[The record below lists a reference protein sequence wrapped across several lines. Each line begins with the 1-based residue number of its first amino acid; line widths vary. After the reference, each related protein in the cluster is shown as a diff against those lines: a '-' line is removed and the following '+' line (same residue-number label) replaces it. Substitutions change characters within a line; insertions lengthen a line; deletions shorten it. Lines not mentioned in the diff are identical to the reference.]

1 MVPPTDAPQGS
12 GPRPGGVIH
21 DIGYRPY
28 TGPRLGTRSAGRSLF
43 VTGLL
48 NAYGFGRSARAK
60 GLPMTLLA
68 MMLIPAAIMV
78 AVMVTLG
85 LTEGF
90 IDYGSYPVTLMLVVV
105 IFVAAQAPVLFSR
118 DLRSGAISLYLA
130 RPLSATA
137 YALVRWASLF
147 VAILVFIA
155 LPVIVLY
162 IGALSAEADVSEH
175 TSDFLAAMVGI
186 VLLAAV
192 LATLSGLVASHT
204 RRRGLAVG
212 VTIIALLVSTGVVS
226 AVQAITAEQG
236 NQTAGLVAGLFSP
249 FSLVDGVQVELL
261 GGQSSFQVPPD
272 SAGWGLLY
280 LVTALAVIG
289 GGLWLLVRYYRKQAG
304 R

>member
-1 MVPPTDAPQGS
+1 MALPTEA
-12 GPRPGGVIH
+12 PRPGGVIH

-28 TGPRLGTRSAGRSLF
+28 TGPRLDTDAAARSLF

-48 NAYGFGRSARAK
+48 NAYGIGRSGRAK

-68 MMLIPAAIMV
+68 LMVVPAAIMV
-78 AVMVTLG
+78 AVMVTLR
-85 LTEGF
+85 LTEPLLN
-90 IDYGSYPVTLMLVVV
+90 YGTYPVTLMLIIV

-130 RPLSATA
+130 RPLSSTA

-147 VAILVFIA
+147 VAILLFIA

-162 IGALSAEADVSEH
+162 VGALTAEADIAEQSR
-175 TSDFLAAMVGI
+175 DFFAAVVGI
-186 VLLAAV
+186 VLLSAV

-212 VTIIALLVSTGVVS
+212 VTIIALLVSTGVVT
-226 AVQAITAEQG
+226 AVQAITAEAG
-236 NQTAGLVAGLFSP
+236 NETAGLLAGLFSP

-272 SAGWGLLY
+272 TTGWGLLY
-280 LVTALAVIG
+280 LAVSLALVA

>member
-1 MVPPTDAPQGS
+1 MAQPSEG
-12 GPRPGGVIH
+12 RPGGVIH

-28 TGPRLGTRSAGRSLF
+28 TGPRQGTDAAARSLF
-43 VTGLL
+43 VAGLL
-48 NAYGFGRSARAK
+48 NAYGIGRSGKAK

-68 MMLIPAAIMV
+68 MMVVPAAIMV

-90 IDYGSYPVTLMLVVV
+90 LNYGTYPVSLMLVIV

-147 VAILVFIA
+147 VAILVFIG
-155 LPVIVLY
+155 LPVLVLY
-162 IGALSAEADVSEH
+162 VGALTAEADVSEH
-175 TSDFLAAMVGI
+175 TADFLAAMVGI
-186 VLLAAV
+186 VLLSAV
-192 LATLSGLVASHT
+192 LATLSGLVAAHT

-212 VTIIALLVSTGVVS
+212 VTIIALLVSTGVVT
-226 AVQAITAEQG
+226 AVQAITSEQG
-236 NQTAGLVAGLFSP
+236 NETAGRVVGLFSP
-249 FSLVDGVQVELL
+249 FSLVDGVQAELL

-272 SAGWGLLY
+272 TVGWGLLY
-280 LVTALAVIG
+280 LVVCLAVIG
-289 GGLWLLVRYYRKQAG
+289 AGLWLLVRYYRKQAG

>member
-1 MVPPTDAPQGS
+1 MAQPSEG
-12 GPRPGGVIH
+12 GPGGVIH

-28 TGPRLGTRSAGRSLF
+28 SGPRLGTRDAGRSLF
-43 VTGLL
+43 VIGLL
-48 NAYGFGRSARAK
+48 NAYGFGRSGRAK
-60 GLPMTLLA
+60 GLPVTLLA
-68 MMLIPAAIMV
+68 LMVVPAAIMV
-78 AVMVTLG
+78 AIMVTLG

-90 IDYGSYPVTLMLVVV
+90 INYGTYPVSLMLVIV

-118 DLRSGAISLYLA
+118 DLRSGAIALYLA

-147 VAILVFIA
+147 VAILIFIA

-162 IGALSAEADVSEH
+162 VGALTAEADFGEH
-175 TSDFLAAMVGI
+175 TGDFLAAMVGI
-186 VLLAAV
+186 VLLSAV

-226 AVQAITAEQG
+226 AVQAITDVQG
-236 NQTAGLVAGLFSP
+236 NETMGLLVGLFSP
-249 FSLVDGVQVELL
+249 FSLVDGVQVGLL
-261 GGQSSFQVPPD
+261 DGQSSFQVSP
-272 SAGWGLLY
+272 SGAGWGLIY
-280 LVTALAVIG
+280 LLASLGVIA

>member
-1 MVPPTDAPQGS
+1 MSSPAES
-12 GPRPGGVIH
+12 ARPGGVIH

-28 TGPRLGTRSAGRSLF
+28 TGPRLGTGAAARSLF

-48 NAYGFGRSARAK
+48 NAYGIGRSGRAK

-68 MMLIPAAIMV
+68 LMVVPAAIMV

-90 IDYGSYPVTLMLVVV
+90 LNYSTYPVTLMLVIV

-130 RPLSATA
+130 RPLSATH

-147 VAILVFIA
+147 VAILIFIA
-155 LPVIVLY
+155 VPVIVLY
-162 IGALSAEADVSEH
+162 VGALTAEADFAEH
-175 TSDFLAAMVGI
+175 TGDFLAAMVGI
-186 VLLAAV
+186 VLLSAV
-192 LATLSGLVASHT
+192 LATLSALVASHT

-212 VTIIALLVSTGVVS
+212 VTIIALLVSTGVVT
-226 AVQAITAEQG
+226 AVQAITAETG
-236 NQTAGLVAGLFSP
+236 NPTAGIVAGLFSP
-249 FSLVDGVQVELL
+249 FSLVDGVQAELL
-261 GGQSSFQVPPD
+261 GGSTSFQSPPD
-272 SAGWGLLY
+272 TTGWALLF
-280 LVTALAVIG
+280 LAVSLAVIA

>member
-1 MVPPTDAPQGS
+1 MAQPTE
-12 GPRPGGVIH
+12 GPRSGVIH

-28 TGPRLGTRSAGRSLF
+28 TGPRLGTGAAARSLF

-48 NAYGFGRSARAK
+48 NAYGIGRSGRAK

-68 MMLIPAAIMV
+68 MMLVPAAIMV

-90 IDYGSYPVTLMLVVV
+90 LDYGSYPVTLMLVIV

-130 RPLSATA
+130 RPLPATS

-147 VAILVFIA
+147 VAILVFIG
-155 LPVIVLY
+155 LPVTVLY
-162 IGALSAEADVSEH
+162 VGALTAEADVSEH
-175 TSDFLAAMVGI
+175 TGDYLAAMVGI
-186 VLLAAV
+186 VLLSAV
-192 LATLSGLVASHT
+192 LATLSGLVAAHT

-226 AVQAITAEQG
+226 AVQAITSQQG
-236 NQTAGLVAGLFSP
+236 NETAGLVVGLLSP
-249 FSLVDGVQVELL
+249 FSLVDGVQAELL
-261 GGQSSFQVPPD
+261 GGQSSFMVPPD
-272 SAGWGLLY
+272 TTGWGLLY
-280 LVTALAVIG
+280 LVVCLAVVAA
-289 GGLWLLVRYYRKQAG
+289 GLWLLVRYYRKQAG

>member
-1 MVPPTDAPQGS
+1 MALPTD

-28 TGPRLGTRSAGRSLF
+28 SGPRLGTGAAARSLF

-48 NAYGFGRSARAK
+48 NAYGIGRSGKAK
-60 GLPMTLLA
+60 VLPMILLA
-68 MMLIPAAIMV
+68 FMVVPAAIMV

-90 IDYGSYPVTLMLVVV
+90 LDYGAYPVSLMLIIV

-130 RPLSATA
+130 RPLGAPA

-147 VAILVFIA
+147 VAILVFVG
-155 LPVIVLY
+155 LPVTVLY
-162 IGALSAEADVSEH
+162 VGALTAEADFAEH
-175 TSDFLAAMVGI
+175 TGDFLAAMVGI
-186 VLLAAV
+186 VLLSAV
-192 LATLSGLVASHT
+192 LATLSGLVAAHT

-236 NQTAGLVAGLFSP
+236 NETAGLIAGLFSP
-249 FSLVDGVQVELL
+249 FSLVDGVQSQLL

-272 SAGWGLLY
+272 TTLWGLLY
-280 LVTALAVIG
+280 LVVCLALIAA
-289 GGLWLLVRYYRKQAG
+289 GLWLLVRYYRKQAG

>member
-1 MVPPTDAPQGS
+1 MAQPTERNRA
-12 GPRPGGVIH
+12 GVIH

-28 TGPRLGTRSAGRSLF
+28 TGPRLDTAAAGRSLF
-43 VTGLL
+43 ATGVL
-48 NAYGFGRSARAK
+48 NAYGIGRSGKAK
-60 GLPMTLLA
+60 ALPMSMLA
-68 MMLIPAAIMV
+68 LNIVPAAIMV

-90 IDYGSYPVTLMLVVV
+90 LDYGTYPVTMMLVIV

-147 VAILVFIA
+147 VAILIFVG

-162 IGALSAEADVSEH
+162 VGALTAEADVSDH
-175 TSDFLAAMVGI
+175 TADFLAAMVGI
-186 VLLAAV
+186 VLLSAV
-192 LATLSGLVASHT
+192 LATLSGLVAAHT

-226 AVQAITAEQG
+226 AVQAITAQQDNE
-236 NQTAGLVAGLFSP
+236 TAGLLAGLLSP
-249 FSLVDGVQVELL
+249 FSLVDGVQVQLL
-261 GGQSSFQVPPD
+261 DGQSSFQVPPD
-272 SAGWGLLY
+272 STAWGLLY
-280 LVTALAVIG
+280 LAVCLAIIG
-289 GGLWLLVRYYRKQAG
+289 SGLWFLVRYYRKQAG

>member
-1 MVPPTDAPQGS
+1 MAQPSEAHRAS
-12 GPRPGGVIH
+12 GVIH

-28 TGPRLGTRSAGRSLF
+28 TGPRLDTGAAARSLF
-43 VTGLL
+43 LTGVL
-48 NAYGFGRSARAK
+48 NAYGIGRSGKAK
-60 GLPMTLLA
+60 ALPMSLLA
-68 MMLIPAAIMV
+68 LNVLPAAIMV

-90 IDYGSYPVTLMLVVV
+90 LDYGSYPVTMMLVIV

-147 VAILVFIA
+147 VAILIFVG

-162 IGALSAEADVSEH
+162 VGALTAEADFAEH

-186 VLLAAV
+186 VLLSAV
-192 LATLSGLVASHT
+192 LATLSALVAAHT

-226 AVQAITAEQG
+226 AVQAITTEQG
-236 NQTAGLVAGLFSP
+236 NETVGLFAGLVSP

-272 SAGWGLLY
+272 TTAWGLLY
-280 LVTALAVIG
+280 LVVALAVIG
-289 GGLWLLVRYYRKQAG
+289 AGLWLLVRYYRKQAG

>member
-1 MVPPTDAPQGS
+1 MTQSSDG
-12 GPRPGGVIH
+12 RPGGVIH

-28 TGPRLGTRSAGRSLF
+28 TGPRLGPRDAGRSLF

-48 NAYGFGRSARAK
+48 NAYGIGRSGRAK

-68 MMLIPAAIMV
+68 LMIVPAAIMV

-85 LTEGF
+85 LTDGF
-90 IDYGSYPVTLMLVVV
+90 INYGTYPVTLMLVIV

-130 RPLSATA
+130 RPLSAAA
-137 YALVRWASLF
+137 YALVRWASLC
-147 VAILVFIA
+147 VAILIFIA

-162 IGALSAEADVSEH
+162 VGALSAEADFSEH
-175 TSDFLAAMVGI
+175 TADFLAAMAGI
-186 VLLAAV
+186 VLLSAV

-226 AVQAITAEQG
+226 AVQAITDVQG
-236 NQTAGLVAGLFSP
+236 NEAMGLAVGLFSP
-249 FSLVDGVQVELL
+249 FSLVDGAQVGLL
-261 GGQSSFQVPPD
+261 DGQSSFQVSPEG
-272 SAGWGLLY
+272 AGWGLIY
-280 LVTALAVIG
+280 LLASLGVIV